1 MTAHMIQPPDQV
13 DDIIQKEYS
22 MSQFPTR
29 QTNGATPHV
38 SLPSASSY
46 ETMWTS
52 HFTRFLFSILL
63 LAVIPALIFFRASR
77 TFSAATKTPGK
88 AKRSKVAVNYI
99 CMRMLVRDSHLYALP
114 I

>member
-1 MTAHMIQPPDQV
+1 MTYDHMTAHMIQPPDQV

-46 ETMWTS
+46 ETM
-52 HFTRFLFSILL
+52 
-63 LAVIPALIFFRASR
+63 
-77 TFSAATKTPGK
+77 
-88 AKRSKVAVNYI
+88 
-99 CMRMLVRDSHLYALP
+99 
-114 I
+114 